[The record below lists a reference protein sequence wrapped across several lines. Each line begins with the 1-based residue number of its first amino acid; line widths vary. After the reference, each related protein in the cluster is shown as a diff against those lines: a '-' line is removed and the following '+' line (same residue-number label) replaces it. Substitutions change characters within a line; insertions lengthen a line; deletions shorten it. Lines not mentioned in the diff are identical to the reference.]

1 MTVRTRAQLNADANS
16 ALPDN
21 VAGEISPAD
30 VRQRIK
36 DLADSA
42 RLAEDLGDAAGKNVG
57 SGANDVAAGN
67 HGHGAA
73 TSGAP
78 GFMAAADKQKLDGIE
93 AGADVTDAQNVGSAI
108 HGASAKT
115 GPVDADTVAI
125 IDSAASNALKKV
137 TWANVK
143 AALKTY
149 FDTLYATATHVHAVA
164 TTSVAGFM
172 SSIDK
177 SKLDGIA
184 AGATANDTD
193 ANLKNRANHTGSQ
206 AISTITGLQSA
217 LDAKQSASA
226 KGQANGYASL
236 DGTGKVPMGQIP
248 DALIGSVKYEG
259 TWNASTNTPTIP
271 AAAPANKG
279 AYYIVSVAGTTTVSG
294 INDWEI
300 GDWIISD
307 GSVWGKVDNT
317 DQVMSVNGQRGGVVL
332 TKADVG
338 LGNVDNTSDAN
349 KPISTATQNALDTKA
364 GTAVATTSAN
374 GLMSSADK
382 TKLDGVEAGAQVN
395 TVTSVAGKTGAVPLA
410 KSDVG
415 LGNVDN
421 TSDAA
426 KPVSTA
432 QQTALNGKANL
443 SGGNSFSGTQRG
455 NITALSVSSGSIAWN
470 LANGNDFTVTLTA
483 NATLSL
489 PTGIATHVGQKG
501 RILVSQDGTGGRTLA
516 VVANFIPLGSSS
528 VPAIPSAANAKAYLA
543 YDVISTT
550 EIAFTLTGVGA

>member
-42 RLAEDLGDAAGKNVG
+42 RLAEDLGDAAGKSVG
-57 SGANDVAAGN
+57 TGANDVAAGN

-73 TSGAP
+73 TSAAP

-93 AGADVTDAQNVGSAI
+93 AGADVTDAQNVGSSI
-108 HGASAKT
+108 HGASAKA

-125 IDSAASNALKKV
+125 IDSAASNALKKI

-149 FDTLYATATHVHAVA
+149 FDTLYATASHVHAVA

-172 SSIDK
+172 SSTDK

-217 LDAKQSASA
+217 LDAKQAASA

-307 GSVWGKVDNT
+307 GSAWSKVDNT
-317 DQVMSVNGQRGGVVL
+317 DQVMSVNGKRGAVVL
-332 TKADVG
+332 AKADVG

-349 KPISTATQNALDTKA
+349 KPISTATQNALDAKA

-374 GLMSSADK
+374 GLMPSADK
-382 TKLDGVEAGAQVN
+382 IKLNGIAAGAQVN
-395 TVTSVAGKTGAVPLA
+395 TVTSVAGKTGAVVLA
-410 KSDVG
+410 KGDVG

-421 TSDAA
+421 TSDAD
-426 KPVSTA
+426 KPVSTP
-432 QQTALNGKANL
+432 QQTALNGKANSSHTHTIAQVTGL
-443 SGGNSFSGTQRG
+443 QSALDAKAATSALGTIAGRNYSSGTADPSGGVDG
-455 NITALSVSSGSIAWN
+455 NLY
-470 LANGNDFTVTLTA
+470 L
-483 NATLSL
+483 
-489 PTGIATHVGQKG
+489 K
-501 RILVSQDGTGGRTLA
+501 RT
-516 VVANFIPLGSSS
+516 S
-528 VPAIPSAANAKAYLA
+528 
-543 YDVISTT
+543 
-550 EIAFTLTGVGA
+550 